1 LKVQVE
7 REKNEKE
14 AYVKQLKDSKDDARR
29 RITQLEQRNHELESD
44 NTAMHAQLKNN
55 ESKLKRLNDVNE
67 KAKLLET
74 EKL

>member
-1 LKVQVE
+1 MKVQVE